1 MTNQEPSMNPALR
14 DFWAKPSPGKVLYGG
29 RMSTKSW
36 DAAANANRI
45 SQYTQVRI
53 LCTRMFQNKIEESVY
68 NTLKSQAIRFGID
81 HLFEYQRG
89 KIKCKTTGSEFIFYG
104 LSRNTDEIKS
114 LEGIDILWIEEA
126 HALTE
131 EMWEILEPTIIRNE
145 GAEVWIVFNP
155 RLATDFAYRRFVLNP
170 PNGYIVRKINYDEN
184 PFLPQGALDKI
195 KEKRAESEEDYMHI
209 YEGVPRDNDDRA
221 IIKRTWVQSAID
233 AHKKL
238 DIEPTGEARIGFD
251 VADDGEDLNAMV
263 WAKGVLC
270 EGVTHW
276 KGQEDELLKSATL
289 VYSKAQSLGAS
300 IDYDSIGVG
309 ASMGAKFK
317 ELNETKKG
325 KIEYRQF
332 NAGGKVL
339 EPEKE
344 YMPKVKNKDHFA
356 NIKAQAWQTVADRL
370 MKTHAWVTKGQEC
383 DPSEIISISSDCQN
397 LEALITELSTPFRDF
412 DPSGKTKVESKK
424 DLAKRDVKSP
434 NMADAFI
441 MAFANVKRSKVNWG
455 ALA

>member
-1 MTNQEPSMNPALR
+1 
-14 DFWAKPSPGKVLYGG
+14 
-29 RMSTKSW
+29 MSTKSW

-45 SQYTQVRI
+45 AQYTQVRI

-68 NTLKSQAIRFGID
+68 NTLKSQAARFGID

-104 LSRNTDEIKS
+104 LARNTDEIKS

-145 GAEVWIVFNP
+145 GAEVWIIFNP
-155 RLATDFAYRRFVLNP
+155 RLATDFAYKRFVVNP
-170 PNGYIVRKINYDEN
+170 PKGYIVRKINYDEN
-184 PFLPQGALDKI
+184 PFLPKGALEKI
-195 KEKRAESEEDYMHI
+195 EEKRAESEEDYQHI
-209 YEGVPRDNDDRA
+209 YLGVPRDNDDKA

-238 DIEPTGEARIGFD
+238 GVEVTGENRIGFD
-251 VADDGEDLNAMV
+251 VADDGDDLNAMV

-270 EGVTHW
+270 EGVEYW
-276 KGQEDELLKSATL
+276 KGQEDELLKSAMR
-289 VYSKAQSLGAS
+289 VYGKAKEIGAT

-317 ELNETKKG
+317 ELNETRTG
-325 KIEYRQF
+325 NIEYRQF
-332 NAGGKVL
+332 NAGGKVIN
-339 EPEKE
+339 PEKE
-344 YMPKVKNKDHFA
+344 YMPDIKNKDHFA
-356 NIKAQAWQTVADRL
+356 NVKAQAWQSVADRF
-370 MKTHAWVTKGQEC
+370 MKTHAWVTRGNKC
-383 DPSEIISISSDCQN
+383 DPSEIISISGDCEN
-397 LEALITELSTPFRDF
+397 LEALITELSTPHRDY

-441 MAFANVKRSKVNWG
+441 MAFAPVTRSKISFIG
-455 ALA
+455 LA